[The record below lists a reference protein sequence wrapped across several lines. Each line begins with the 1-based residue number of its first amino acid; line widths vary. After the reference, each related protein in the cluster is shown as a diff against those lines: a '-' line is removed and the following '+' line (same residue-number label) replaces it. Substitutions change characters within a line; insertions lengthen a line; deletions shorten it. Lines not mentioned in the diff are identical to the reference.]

1 MSSLNMIFVSSVLL
15 ILPMDAPAQIHQ
27 QSQINI
33 DNKTTNGDEFKNNQ
47 IPFYNNGYN
56 SGYNN
61 GYNPGY
67 NNGYNGGLNS
77 LPGSSSSV
85 GSGR

>member
-1 MSSLNMIFVSSVLL
+1 MSGLNMIFVSSALL
-15 ILPMDAPAQIHQ
+15 ILPMDALAQIDQ
-27 QSQINI
+27 QKQINI
-33 DNKTTNGDEFKNNQ
+33 DNKTTNGAAFMNNQ

-67 NNGYNGGLNS
+67 NDGYNGGLNS